1 MGSGLGQAP
10 GDFVTA
16 SEKDTAVTVSS
27 ESSLVKR
34 MLNSMLVYWMF
45 LLAISL
51 GVAAIIYW
59 VWLRGRV

>member
-1 MGSGLGQAP
+1 M
-10 GDFVTA
+10 TA
-16 SEKDTAVTVSS
+16 NEKDTAVTVSS
-27 ESSLVKR
+27 ESSLIKR

-51 GVAAIIYW
+51 GVAAVIYW

>member
-1 MGSGLGQAP
+1 M
-10 GDFVTA
+10 TA